1 MKSYFA
7 ENVLGISRNFLSGI
21 FAGNRKL
28 PVKYWEAVIEFTD
41 GEITWE
47 DLMEDYNTNEQDA

>member
-7 ENVLGISRNFLSGI
+7 EEVLGLSRNFLSGI
-21 FAGNRKL
+21 FAGRRKL
-28 PVKYWEAVIEFTD
+28 PVKYWQAVIDFTD
-41 GEITWE
+41 GEITFE